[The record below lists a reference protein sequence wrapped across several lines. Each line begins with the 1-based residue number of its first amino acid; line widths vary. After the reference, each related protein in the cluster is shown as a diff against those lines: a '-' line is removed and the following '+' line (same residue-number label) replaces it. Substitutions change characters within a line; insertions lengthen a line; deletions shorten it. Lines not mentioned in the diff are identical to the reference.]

1 MNEIPPTF
9 PDTAMPTIIPGMDIE
24 RPNTDVEMTYLENN
38 NNNKAIRQKLTNN
51 NVYEANIHK
60 I

>member
-1 MNEIPPTF
+1 MNEILPTF

-24 RPNTDVEMTYLENN
+24 RPNTDVEMTYLENK

-51 NVYEANIHK
+51 NVYESNIHK